1 MAQLATAVQLAPMQ
15 TKPEALWRGSE
26 GQEGRQWEPSLRSRS
41 HKGATGKPQ
50 GPPGTKEA
58 KNSACIHCSAR
69 DTRALE
75 PLTATSGLGCLYSLV
90 GILPGC

>member
-1 MAQLATAVQLAPMQ
+1 MEGLRGGGGAAVGALTAL
-15 TKPEALWRGSE
+15 
-26 GQEGRQWEPSLRSRS
+26 QEPQGS

-69 DTRALE
+69 DTRTLE